1 MFSLSY
7 TNTSFKLKYVL
18 YKTNKLI
25 MIYSYVITSLPEEVQ
40 VYNNTT
46 TFFFY
51 SSSLFC
57 WLVGA
62 RGTYCSLLL
71 TSRSS
76 LGDFCTVRAEEDGPT
91 DAWLVMTTGFVGW
104 LTTDGISSW
113 LVDGVPYTGVV
124 PPPHRLMSPI
134 IFEDR
139 SSWVIRSSSALSG
152 LTSFGYLASRRLRS
166 IRG

>member
-46 TFFFY
+46 TSSFY
-51 SSSLFC
+51 SSSLFY

-62 RGTYCSLLL
+62 RGTYCSLGL
-71 TSRSS
+71 TSCSS
-76 LGDFCTVRAEEDGPT
+76 LRDSGTGRAEEDGPA
-91 DAWLVMTTGFVGW
+91 DAWLVETAGFA
-104 LTTDGISSW
+104 SW
-113 LVDGVPYTGVV
+113 LENDGAP
-124 PPPHRLMSPI
+124 S
-134 IFEDR
+134 
-139 SSWVIRSSSALSG
+139 
-152 LTSFGYLASRRLRS
+152 
-166 IRG
+166 

>member
-7 TNTSFKLKYVL
+7 TKMSFKLKYVL
-18 YKTNKLI
+18 YNANKLM
-25 MIYSYVITSLPEEVQ
+25 MIYSYVITSLPEEAQ

-46 TFFFY
+46 MSFY
-51 SSSLFC
+51 SSSLFY

-62 RGTYCSLLL
+62 RVTYCSLLL
-71 TSRSS
+71 TSHSS
-76 LGDFCTVRAEEDGPT
+76 LRDSCTIRAEEDGPA
-91 DAWLVMTTGFVGW
+91 DAWLVVIAGFTGW
-104 LTTDGISSW
+104 LTTDGVSSW
-113 LVDGVPYTGVV
+113 LVDGIPCIGAV

-152 LTSFGYLASRRLRS
+152 FTSFGYPASRRLRS

>member
-46 TFFFY
+46 TSFFY
-51 SSSLFC
+51 SSSQSC
-57 WLVGA
+57 WLVEA
-62 RGTYCSLLL
+62 RGTCCSLLP

-76 LGDFCTVRAEEDGPT
+76 LRDSCTGRAEEDGPA
-91 DAWLVMTTGFVGW
+91 DAWLVVTVGFAGW
-104 LTTDGISSW
+104 LTTN
-113 LVDGVPYTGVV
+113 GVPAGLLMAYPIQVLSHLHTG
-124 PPPHRLMSPI
+124 
-134 IFEDR
+134 
-139 SSWVIRSSSALSG
+139 
-152 LTSFGYLASRRLRS
+152 
-166 IRG
+166 